1 MDHQVLLDQ
10 LEKQVQPV
18 ILGPWEIQV
27 HQEIPDFQVIL
38 DQQEQRVPLV
48 QRDQPEPLEQLERR
62 V

>member
-1 MDHQVLLDQ
+1 MLLDQ